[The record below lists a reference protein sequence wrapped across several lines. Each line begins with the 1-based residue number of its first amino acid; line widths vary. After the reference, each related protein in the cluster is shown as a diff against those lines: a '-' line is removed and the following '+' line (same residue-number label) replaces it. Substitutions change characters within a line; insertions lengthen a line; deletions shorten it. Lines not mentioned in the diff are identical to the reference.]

1 MKRIQNALLAVMMS
15 LLFALASCGTPA
27 PQVVTVVV
35 TATDLPVTEA
45 PTSELSAPLPPIALS
60 GPQSAQKIRWIDG
73 SNLVYIPAGDFIMG
87 DNGFDAPAHSVNLD
101 SYWIQQTKV
110 TNRMYEQCVQAG
122 GCSTPTQVL
131 GGPVFSNPEYASH
144 PVVGVTWDQAQAY
157 CTWIQGSL
165 PTEAQ
170 WEKGARGLSGNV
182 YPWGSAKPNCDLA
195 NNANCYGSTTNV
207 TTYLAGASPF
217 GLLDMA
223 GNVFEWVGDWYD
235 ASFYA
240 QSPVANPTGP
250 QSGQYRSIRGSSFES
265 AEEQVA
271 SAIRHYNEPADF
283 GRDIGFRCV
292 VANPQPFAPYC
303 QLTARVPV
311 QQAVS
316 TNACELPEGAQ
327 VNQYCAQ
334 GDGYGVVQI
343 SFGATWEERGTR
355 IQCEEKIDNGLRTL
369 VCRGP
374 RGIESTNEVTVCNT
388 ACTNQTDNS
397 GLIPVCDS
405 GYTLDPSTGA
415 CTYAPILAQPGAGA
429 CPLGYVTMDRGGV
442 QVCAV
447 GPGSDGSCPIGLYFD
462 AQAGMCVP
470 PNGEADAPYG
480 IDDASL
486 AAQTY
491 AGCVTGYNYNDAF
504 QCCQPAA
511 GGAAPTCAPGAAFDV
526 NTKACMPVAGDA
538 LGGVG
543 CINVRVNTLK
553 CVNLEDN
560 VCAPIDTEAHCVANL
575 NCQWSEGD
583 TACKPRTNP

>member
-1 MKRIQNALLAVMMS
+1 MKNVRNLILAATMF
-15 LLFALASCGTPA
+15 LLFILASCGAPT

-35 TATDLPVTEA
+35 TATDLPATDA
-45 PTSELSAPLPPIALS
+45 PTSVPVQPLAPVALG
-60 GPQSAQKIRWIDG
+60 GPQSAEAMKWIDG
-73 SNLVYIPAGDFIMG
+73 SRLVYIPAGDFSMG
-87 DNGFDAPAHSVNLD
+87 DNGFDAPTHTVALD
-101 SYWIQQTKV
+101 GYWIQQTKV

-122 GCSTPTQVL
+122 GCSAPTQVL

-144 PVVGVTWDQAQAY
+144 PVIGVTWNQAQAY

-170 WEKGARGLSGNV
+170 WEKGARGLNGNV
-182 YPWGSAKPNCDLA
+182 YPWGNNEPTCDLV
-195 NNANCYGSTTNV
+195 NNANCFGATTNV
-207 TTYLAGASPF
+207 TTYAAGASPF

-223 GNVFEWVGDWYD
+223 GNVFEWIGDWYD
-235 ASFYA
+235 ANYYG
-240 QSPVANPTGP
+240 QSPSSNPTGP
-250 QSGQYRSIRGSSFES
+250 QNGQYRGVRGSSFET

-303 QLTARVPV
+303 QLTAQVPA
-311 QQAVS
+311 QQTASVNS
-316 TNACELPEGAQ
+316 CELPEGIQ

-343 SFGATWEERGTR
+343 SFGATWEERGSR
-355 IQCEEKIDNGLRTL
+355 IQCEEKIENGLRTL

-388 ACTNQTDNS
+388 ACTNQMNVT
-397 GLIPVCDS
+397 GLTPVCDS
-405 GYTLDPSTGA
+405 GYTLDPATGA
-415 CTYAPILAQPGAGA
+415 CTYTPILAQPGAGG
-429 CPLGYVTMDRGGV
+429 CPLGYVTLDRGGV

-447 GPGSDGSCPIGLYFD
+447 GPSADGSCPIGLYFD
-462 AQAGMCVP
+462 DQAGVCAP
-470 PNGEADAPYG
+470 PNGEMNAPFG

-486 AAQTY
+486 AGQTY
-491 AGCVTGYNYNDAF
+491 AGCTAGYGYNDAF

-511 GGAAPTCAPGAAFDV
+511 GVTTPTCAPGYTFDV
-526 NTKACMPVAGDA
+526 NTKACVPVVGETLDGA
-538 LGGVG
+538 G
-543 CINVRVNTLK
+543 CITVRVNTVK

-560 VCAPIDTEAHCVANL
+560 VCAPIDSEAHCVANL
-575 NCQWSEGD
+575 NCQWSEKES
-583 TACKPRTNP
+583 ACKPRTNP